1 MSQDDLTVRL
11 QSARQLLAAGSLS
24 DALTALNQLRR
35 DYPRDPDILAALA
48 VAHANSGNLAEAV
61 EYLNASIV
69 TKPNARSYY
78 NLAMVFRQKGD
89 DVQAAWALEQALDL
103 EPNYD
108 RARQLLYQMNQGSSA
123 VQTTV
128 QPPAAC

>member
-1 MSQDDLTVRL
+1 MSQDELTVRL
-11 QSARQLLAAGSLS
+11 QSARQLLASGNCT
-24 DALTALNQLRR
+24 DALTALSQLRR
-35 DYPRDPDILAALA
+35 EYPRDPDILAALA
-48 VAHANSGNLAEAV
+48 VAHANSGNLSEAV

-89 DVQAAWALEQALDL
+89 DVQAIWALEQALDL
-103 EPNYD
+103 EPNYE
-108 RARQLLYQMNQGSSA
+108 RAKLLLCQMNQGGSA
-123 VQTTV
+123 AQAAA